1 MVVLGFPCRP
11 FSRARAGSSNCC
23 DVEQHQ
29 EFDLKAHALRFI
41 AKVRPVAAI
50 CEHVMGFKPWLEGF
64 CNTLEAEGYHVE
76 SRRLP
81 LDVWTDVASAR
92 FYMFAVDARRAPRA
106 ALASALN
113 LVDAV

>member
-1 MVVLGFPCRP
+1 
-11 FSRARAGSSNCC
+11 
-23 DVEQHQ
+23 
-29 EFDLKAHALRFI
+29 
-41 AKVRPVAAI
+41 
-50 CEHVMGFKPWLEGF
+50 MGFKPRLEGL

-92 FYMFAVDARRAPRA
+92 FYMFAVDARRAPRT

-113 LVDAV
+113 LVDAVQAAQKQQPRVPIRDSLLVPGTLLWEQHVQPLFALSFGNVAQPFAGASTNC